1 MAAIAPWAARASN
14 RLIRETKSQSQTRR
28 PSRAFWRDEWFLGV
42 SLATVAIFFF
52 LGGQLDGKLAN
63 PFWLAFIFIWLFG
76 VVMGSALNVV
86 RHADHVSQ
94 VLGEP
99 YGTLVLTLSVTA
111 IEVLSIS
118 AVMLHGDNNPTLV
131 RDTLFAIIMIILG
144 GMVGVSLLAGGFRHR
159 EQHYNLQGANAY
171 LSVIIPLALL
181 TLSLPNFTTTTPGPT
196 LSIAQQM
203 FLVVMSVGLYAAF
216 LAIQTGRHRGY
227 FILDESAEEA
237 AGPAKAARPLV
248 RHAVLL
254 VAYILP
260 VVFLAEQLAHPIDY
274 LIETLQVPT
283 PLGGVIIAM
292 LVATP
297 EAIGATRA
305 ALVNSVQRSINIF
318 LGSVLSTIGLTVP
331 IMLVISYLTHHE
343 VYLGLVS
350 ANNLLLAV
358 TLAVSVVTF
367 ASGRTNILQG
377 AVHVMLFAAFL
388 MLIFQA

>member
-1 MAAIAPWAARASN
+1 VKRKAKAIPVVQPER
-14 RLIRETKSQSQTRR
+14 
-28 PSRAFWRDEWFLGV
+28 FWRDEWFLGV
-42 SLATVAIFFF
+42 SLATVAIFAL
-52 LGGQLDGKLAN
+52 LGGSLDDRLAN
-63 PFWLAFIFIWLFG
+63 PLWLAVVFIWLFG
-76 VVMGSALNVV
+76 VVMGSALCVV

-99 YGTLVLTLSVTA
+99 YGTLVLTLSVTT

-118 AVMLHGDNNPTLV
+118 AVMLHGANNPTLV

-181 TLSLPNFTTTTPGPT
+181 TLSLPNFTITTPGPT
-196 LSIAQQM
+196 LSIAQQA
-203 FLVVMSVGLYAAF
+203 FLVVMSLGLYAAF
-216 LAIQTGRHRGY
+216 LAIQTGRHRAY
-227 FILDESAEEA
+227 FILDEGPEEA
-237 AGPAKAARPLV
+237 AGGAKAAGPLA
-248 RHAVLL
+248 RHSVLL

-274 LIETLQVPT
+274 LIETLKVPE

-331 IMLVISYLTHHE
+331 IMLVISYATGHE
-343 VYLGLVS
+343 VHLGLVS

-358 TLAVSVVTF
+358 TLLVSVVTF